1 MPMLTVTQFVER
13 INPDK
18 KYNRIEV
25 LIDTKLYPNTFGINV
40 RPIYINLWAGNSKT
54 VIDMKGI
61 IDMFDGICY
70 LRVNESKYRRL
81 SREPSL
87 LVIITTPRQYEEH
100 TYYDYRISKLFLLD
114 EISRYNAIYTKAHD
128 IMKQY
133 KEDNKKLSEEEQ
145 GNEIEI

>member
-1 MPMLTVTQFVER
+1 MTQFVDK

-40 RPIYINLWAGNSKT
+40 RPIHINLWSGNSKS
-54 VIDMKGI
+54 VIDMNGI
-61 IDMFDGICY
+61 INMFDGICY
-70 LRVNESKYRRL
+70 IRVNESKYRRL

-87 LVIITTPRQYEEH
+87 LVIITTPKQYNEH

-114 EISRYNAIYTKAHD
+114 EISRYNTIYTKAHD

-133 KEDNKKLSEEEQ
+133 KEDSKQTSDEEQ